1 MSKRSKR
8 DMSMV
13 VATGQVD
20 SLVFEVLRVPL
31 SDPARFEWR
40 VIDGDIVTQ
49 ATSYWFNSIEEAIAD
64 VMQKLVP
71 DAVPVEFEQPTEQD
85 FEALNALLYC
95 GGQNEPITS
104 MEVAVAEHM
113 MFQQVNARV
122 DEVRERAQADF
133 MRAIDIVTSTHGPFH
148 QATVNLKKLAQLFDE
163 QMIVISG
170 ITDRNIETLRSFI
183 LNFLKE

>member
-1 MSKRSKR
+1 MKNYQGKEDSWLEAVGEVEGKR
-8 DMSMV
+8 
-13 VATGQVD
+13 
-20 SLVFEVLRVPL
+20 FEVHRVTYNREFRY
-31 SDPARFEWR
+31 AWR
-40 VIDGDIVTQ
+40 VIENGQITLKSGVPFETVEQ
-49 ATSYWFNSIEEAIAD
+49 AIDA
-64 VMQKLVP
+64 VMRELVP
-71 DAVPVEFEQPTEQD
+71 DAVPVEFEPPTEQD

-133 MRAIDIVTSTHGPFH
+133 TRAIDIVASTHGPFH